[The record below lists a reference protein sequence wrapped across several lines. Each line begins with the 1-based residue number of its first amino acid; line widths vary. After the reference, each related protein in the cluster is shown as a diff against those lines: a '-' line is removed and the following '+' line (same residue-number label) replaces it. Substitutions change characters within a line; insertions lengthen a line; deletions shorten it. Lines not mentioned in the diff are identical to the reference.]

1 MSKLNPTHILKINTT
16 IENAEN
22 AIQEYMKFLK
32 GKITYDAFVLSYIKI
47 NQNDPMFV
55 LGCTLGWL
63 EENRNNHNELNLS
76 SSGSLFTA
84 LIDFD
89 NLITPWG
96 EELLSEEE
104 FEYAEKLHT
113 KSLSIYHDWSLKPDF
128 IN

>member
-1 MSKLNPTHILKINTT
+1 MSKLNPTHILRINTT
-16 IENAEN
+16 IESAEN
-22 AIQEYMKFLK
+22 TIQEYMKFLK

-55 LGCTLGWL
+55 LGHTLSWL
-63 EENRNNHNELNLS
+63 EENRDNHNNLNLS
-76 SSGSLFTA
+76 SSGSLFSA

-113 KSLSIYHDWSLKPDF
+113 NSLSVYHTWDVHESLL
-128 IN
+128 